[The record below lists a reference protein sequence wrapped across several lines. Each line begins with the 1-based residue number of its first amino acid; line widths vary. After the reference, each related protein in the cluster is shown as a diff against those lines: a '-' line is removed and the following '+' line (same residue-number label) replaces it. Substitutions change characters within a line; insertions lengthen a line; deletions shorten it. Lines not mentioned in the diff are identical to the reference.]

1 MLDFVEFGK
10 GRRNRCSLDI
20 VQNILIVASV
30 RVKKTRIMYQ
40 ANLSYLQVQ
49 KYLHILL
56 EQGLLKLDG
65 DSGYLITKKGRGFL
79 ELYDDYVRRR
89 MRIKKQIDQSA
100 RDRGSLEKMCFGN
113 DFVTK
118 KNLGKKG
125 FVREQ
130 YAITERK

>member
-20 VQNILIVASV
+20 VQKMLVVASV
-30 RVKKTRIMYQ
+30 RVRKTRIMYQ

-65 DSGYLITKKGRGFL
+65 DSVYLITKKGWGFL

-100 RDRGSLEKMCFGN
+100 RDRVSLEKMCFGN
-113 DFVTK
+113 DSLTK
-118 KNLGKKG
+118 KKFEKEG
-125 FVREQ
+125 VRS
-130 YAITERK
+130 